1 MALKKASIEG
11 SALSIEFNNLD
22 ECLEFYKEEN
32 ELEKKHYAIE
42 KMVEFSN
49 GASELVKLLE
59 IEDEAKITSFIG
71 SVLAKMEPSEAPIED
86 ILELLK
92 SEDAFIRN
100 LAISI
105 LRDYGKEIK
114 YYIVKYLLGDD
125 RDLRIF
131 AINVLGDVEFAESRD
146 MLIEL
151 LENEQDL
158 NVAMTAVDY
167 LAEIGE
173 IEDIE
178 LLESL
183 KDRFESDPYVEFG
196 VNSAIKSIK
205 G

>member
-1 MALKKASIEG
+1 MALKKSLIVEN
-11 SALSIEFNNLD
+11 SSYIEFNTLD
-22 ECLEFYKEEN
+22 ECLEFYKNED
-32 ELEKKHYAIE
+32 ELEKKYYAIE

-49 GASELVKLLE
+49 GADELVKLLE
-59 IEDEAKITSFIG
+59 IEDEQKITSFMG
-71 SVLAKMEPSEAPIED
+71 SVLAKIEPEQAPIEA
-86 ILELLK
+86 ILELLN
-92 SEDAFIRN
+92 SENAFIRN

-114 YYIVKYLLGDD
+114 YYIVKYLLGED

-151 LENEQDL
+151 LENEADL

-173 IEDIE
+173 IEDIG

-183 KDRFESDPYVEFG
+183 KDRFNQDPYVEFG
-196 VNSAIKSIK
+196 VNSAIKSIE

>member
-1 MALKKASIEG
+1 MALKKSLIVEN
-11 SALSIEFNNLD
+11 SSYIEFNTLD
-22 ECLEFYKEEN
+22 ECLEFYKNED
-32 ELEKKHYAIE
+32 ELEKKYYAIE

-49 GASELVKLLE
+49 GADELVKLLE
-59 IEDEAKITSFIG
+59 IEDEQKITSFMG
-71 SVLAKMEPSEAPIED
+71 SVLAKIEPEQAPIEA
-86 ILELLK
+86 ILELLN
-92 SEDAFIRN
+92 SENAFIRN

-114 YYIVKYLLGDD
+114 YYIVKYLLGED

-151 LENEQDL
+151 LENETDL

-173 IEDIE
+173 IKDIG

-183 KDRFESDPYVEFG
+183 KDRFNQDPYVEFG
-196 VNSAIKSIK
+196 VNSAIKSIE

>member
-1 MALKKASIEG
+1 MALIKALIEKN
-11 SALSIEFNNLD
+11 SNFPEFNTLD
-22 ECLEFYKEEN
+22 ETLDFYHSEN
-32 ELEKKHYAIE
+32 EIEKKHYAIE
-42 KMVEFSN
+42 KMLEFSN
-49 GASELVKLLE
+49 GTKEVLKL
-59 IEDEAKITSFIG
+59 IEVENEHKILSFIG
-71 SVLAKMEPSEAPIED
+71 STLAKLNPENAPIEE

-92 SEDAFIRN
+92 SENAFVRN

-114 YYIVKYLLGDD
+114 YYIVKYLLGSD

-131 AINVLGDVEFAESRD
+131 AINVLGDVEFSESRD

-151 LENEQDL
+151 LENEKDL

-173 IEDIE
+173 PKDIV

-183 KDRFESDPYVEFG
+183 KIKFNDPYVDFA
-196 VNSAIKSIK
+196 VDNAVKSIK

>member
-1 MALKKASIEG
+1 MALKKASIGE
-11 SALSIEFNNLD
+11 SSSFIEFNTLD
-22 ECLEFYKEEN
+22 ECLEFYKN
-32 ELEKKHYAIE
+32 EDELDKKHYAIE

-49 GASELVKLLE
+49 GVDELVKLLS
-59 IEDEAKITSFIG
+59 IEYEHNITSFIG
-71 SVLAKMEPSEAPIED
+71 SVLSKIEPSDAPIEN

-92 SEDAFIRN
+92 SENAFVRN

-114 YYIVKYLLGDD
+114 YYIVKYLLGED

-151 LENEQDL
+151 LENEADL

-173 IEDIE
+173 IENIE

-183 KDRFESDPYVEFG
+183 KDRFNHDPYVEFG